1 METDQRRIEVYQ
13 EYPLPY
19 ELYCE
24 RDTFKYH
31 YIVSIICNWYI
42 NISKFENHLYVL
54 KESDIARLDYS
65 DLFYVECLS
74 LFFFIFIIIYIKN
87 YL

>member
-1 METDQRRIEVYQ
+1 MYQ

-24 RDTFKYH
+24 CDTFKYH

-54 KESDIARLDYS
+54 KKSNIARLDYS
-65 DLFYVECLS
+65 DLFYVECLF